1 MEIFHGQYY
10 GKHNIFWKGICLKNR
25 NVSISKLE
33 DVIDDYGYIDDF
45 REFSDISISFIISIR
60 KLKLAALLEKLKS
73 IISIEEQIESDAPQD
88 DEITVFLHVTFS
100 EAKGKLKID
109 VPSVPG

>member
-1 MEIFHGQYY
+1 MEKFHGQYY
-10 GKHNIFWKGICLKNR
+10 GKHNIFWKGICFKNR

-33 DVIDDYGYIDDF
+33 DVIDDF
-45 REFSDISISFIISIR
+45 REFSDISISFVISIQ
-60 KLKLAALLEKLKS
+60 KLKLAALLEKLKT
-73 IISIEEQIESDAPQD
+73 IILIEEQIESDAPQD